1 MMEQKDWFNLTKKM
15 MMDWLKINRI
25 IETLKRTKWSYQL
38 RKNSFRIFD
47 DTNRLYNPLIEKEKG
62 KI

>member
-1 MMEQKDWFNLTKKM
+1 MMEQKDWFNLTKKI